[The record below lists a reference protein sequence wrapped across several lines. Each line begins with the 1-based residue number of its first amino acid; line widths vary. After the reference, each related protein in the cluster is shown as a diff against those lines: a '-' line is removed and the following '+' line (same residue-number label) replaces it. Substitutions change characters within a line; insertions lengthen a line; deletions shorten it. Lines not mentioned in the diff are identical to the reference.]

1 MVGLCNPKEFRRLVS
16 LPEISAVELTYKV
29 GSKTIVNAANIQV
42 NAGELV
48 AVVGPNGAGKSTLIG
63 LLAGDLNPT
72 IGSVVIS
79 GITVDSASKY
89 SMAQL
94 RTVMSQRMSVSF
106 PFTVEEVVMMGRH
119 PYQSGWRQ
127 ATGDDRAIVTASME
141 ETGVIEFKDRIYST
155 LSGGEQRRV
164 SLARAFAQKTDVL
177 LLDEPTSALD
187 IGHQELVMQ
196 RCREKANSGQ
206 IVLVILHDLNVAAA
220 YADKIAVMQKG
231 KIVSYDIPNA
241 VLVASDLEDV
251 FDYPI
256 IVIKHP
262 KSGTP
267 IVLPNSDTSYVK
279 YN

>member
-1 MVGLCNPKEFRRLVS
+1 LVS

-196 RCREKANSGQ
+196 RCREKANCGQ